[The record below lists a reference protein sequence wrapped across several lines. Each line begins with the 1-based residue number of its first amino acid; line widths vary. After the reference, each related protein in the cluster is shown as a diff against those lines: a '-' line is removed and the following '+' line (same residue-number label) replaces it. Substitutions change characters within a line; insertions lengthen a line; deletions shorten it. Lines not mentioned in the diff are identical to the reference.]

1 MFVDILLP
9 PFNKRTY
16 SCPEKVA
23 LPPLQPFSSKDETRY
38 NLIMQI
44 QDCRV
49 NAATLSI
56 QIL

>member
-1 MFVDILLP
+1 M
-9 PFNKRTY
+9 Y

-23 LPPLQPFSSKDETRY
+23 LPHLQPFSSEDDTRY

-44 QDCRV
+44 QDYKV
-49 NAATLSI
+49 NVAILSI

>member
-1 MFVDILLP
+1 MFVDSLLP
-9 PFNKRTY
+9 PFKK
-16 SCPEKVA
+16 SIFFCPEKVV

-44 QDCRV
+44 QDCKV